1 MVNGVRRGTAI
12 LIGIGLVLIGLL
24 GGILLT
30 LTMGP
35 DPTAPVLTRS
45 VDSVELGGGERVRP
59 TAVVR
64 PDTLQSTGVSQ
75 LAALN
80 DLFRRVADQVTPA
93 VVYIQVETSAPAR
106 ERFNFDGEMRDRF
119 FRNPTPRRSVGSGVV
134 VSAEGHIVTNRH
146 VVDGAEE
153 IQVTLADKQQFE
165 ARLVGHDDATDLAVL
180 KIDAD
185 TDFPVV
191 AFGNSDNVSV
201 GEWVIAVGNPFRLT
215 STVTA
220 GIVSALSRE
229 INISN
234 SQLGIEDFIQTD
246 AAINPGNSGG
256 ALVNLRGELVG
267 ISTAI
272 ATESGSYE
280 GYGFAIPSNLM
291 QRVVQDLIAYGEFR
305 RAYLGITIEE
315 VNAQVAGENG
325 LEEIRGVLV
334 RNVHP
339 NGAAYQA
346 GMRDGDIVVAV
357 EGRPVNA
364 RNELQSLVARNRP
377 GETITITVWRNRAER
392 TLDVQLMGNTE
403 WLGEAPAA
411 PEPDDEARE
420 PSTSEEPDS
429 ALRELEAWGVGLRD
443 LTRREQGAF
452 SVSEG
457 AYVAFV
463 QSGSPVEEAGLPRDV
478 ILTAVN
484 GQAVASAEAAIRVLT
499 QAQRGS
505 EPYALLQVQ
514 RRDGTS
520 AFYEAPVPILP

>member
-1 MVNGVRRGTAI
+1 MLKGVRRGTTI
-12 LIGIGLVLIGLL
+12 LIGIGLVLVGLL
-24 GGILLT
+24 SGILLT

-64 PDTLQSTGVSQ
+64 PDTLQTAEVSQ

-93 VVYIQVETSAPAR
+93 VVYIQVETSASER

-119 FRNPTPRRSVGSGVV
+119 FRDPAPRRSVGSGVV

-146 VVDGAEE
+146 VVDGANE
-153 IQVTLADKQQFE
+153 IQVTLSDKRQFD
-165 ARLVGHDDATDLAVL
+165 ARVIGRDEATDLAVL
-180 KIDAD
+180 KVDAASD
-185 TDFPVV
+185 LPVV
-191 AFGNSDNVSV
+191 AFGNSDEINV

-215 STVTA
+215 STVTT
-220 GIVSALSRE
+220 GIVSALGRE
-229 INISN
+229 IGISS

-315 VNAQVAGENG
+315 VNAQVAQEYG
-325 LEEIRGVLV
+325 LDEIRGVFV

-357 EGRPVNA
+357 EGQPVNA

-377 GETITITVWRNRAER
+377 GEKITITVWRNQAER
-392 TLDVQLMGNTE
+392 TLTVELMGDTE
-403 WLGEAPAA
+403 WLGESTD
-411 PEPDDEARE
+411 PEPDDDVEQPPTPER
-420 PSTSEEPDS
+420 PDS
-429 ALRELEAWGVGLRD
+429 ELQELDAWGVGLRD
-443 LTRREQGAF
+443 LTRREGAAF

-457 AYVAFV
+457 AYVAYV
-463 QSGSPVEEAGLPRDV
+463 QSGTPVAEAGLPRDV
-478 ILTAVN
+478 VLTRIN
-484 GQAVASAEAAIRVLT
+484 GQAVASASEAIRVLE
-499 QAQRGS
+499 QEEQGA
-505 EPYALLQVQ
+505 EPYVLLQVQ

-520 AFYEAPVPILP
+520 AFYEAPVPIRP

>member
-1 MVNGVRRGTAI
+1 MVDGVRRGTAI

-30 LTMGP
+30 LTVGP
-35 DPTAPVLTRS
+35 DPTTPVLTRS

-64 PDTLQSTGVSQ
+64 SDTLQPTEVSQ

-93 VVYIQVETSAPAR
+93 VVYIQIETSASTR
-106 ERFNFDGEMRDRF
+106 EQFRFDGEMRDRF
-119 FRNPTPRRSVGSGVV
+119 FRDPSPRRSVGSGVV
-134 VSAEGHIVTNRH
+134 VSTEGHIVTNRH
-146 VVDGAEE
+146 VVDGADE
-153 IQVTLADKQQFE
+153 IQVTLADKRQFE
-165 ARLVGHDDATDLAVL
+165 ARVVGRDEATDLAVL
-180 KIDAD
+180 KVDPTSD
-185 TDFPVV
+185 LPVV
-191 AFGNSDNVSV
+191 AFGDSDDVNV

-234 SQLGIEDFIQTD
+234 NQLGIEDFIQTD

-315 VNAQVAGENG
+315 VNAQVARNNG
-325 LEEIRGVLV
+325 LEEIRGVFV

-377 GETITITVWRNRAER
+377 GETITITVWRNETER
-392 TLDVQLMGNTE
+392 TLSVELMGNTE
-403 WLGEAPAA
+403 WLGESAPTQ
-411 PEPDDEARE
+411 EPDDAARE
-420 PSTSEEPDS
+420 PFAPDAPDD
-429 ALRELEAWGVGLRD
+429 ALRELEAWGVGVRD
-443 LTRREQGAF
+443 LTRRERSAF
-452 SVSEG
+452 SVSDG
-457 AYVAFV
+457 AYVAYV
-463 QSGSPVEEAGLPRDV
+463 QGGSPAEEAGLPRDV
-478 ILTAVN
+478 VLTRVN
-484 GQAVASAEAAIRVLT
+484 GEAVPSAEAAIRALT